1 MMWSEAFL
9 LDAVFWNNKEQL
21 NYLLEVSSHEAL
33 SHGYLS
39 SSPPTYFFPS
49 SSPSHPV
56 LFPLSFLS
64 LPLFLPLPPTVCW
77 WEWASSETGISESAK
92 LCPLRYFLWRVGRS
106 LSQTLRNNRSK
117 NIHKVVSSTAVCSV
131 KTTLVIASTTYAELN
146 YLVSFPDPALSQ
158 AGHETVTFQCGA
170 NVSKLS

>member
-1 MMWSEAFL
+1 M
-9 LDAVFWNNKEQL
+9 K
-21 NYLLEVSSHEAL
+21 L
-33 SHGYLS
+33 SHMVTSLPLLPPT
-39 SSPPTYFFPS
+39 SSPLLPLHFLSCF
-49 SSPSHPV
+49 
-56 LFPLSFLS
+56 LFPFSLYHSSFLS
-64 LPLFLPLPPTVCW
+64 PPTVCW